1 MQKNYAVMK
10 KKQLIEKM
18 IRCRGIC
25 KQDILQSLDIT
36 RPTLI
41 KLLHDINLLNGYQR
55 IKLAN
60 VLGIDV
66 SIIDCIVNNSEG
78 NLIELTETIL
88 NLIKPISN
96 DKD

>member
-1 MQKNYAVMK
+1 MQ

-18 IRCRGIC
+18 IRCRGIY
-25 KQDILQSLDIT
+25 KEDVMQSLDIT

-41 KLLHDINLLNGYQR
+41 KLLADVNLLNGHQR
-55 IKLAN
+55 IKLAK

-66 SIIDCIVNNSEG
+66 GVIDCIINNTDETA
-78 NLIELTETIL
+78 NELTEAIL
-88 NLIKPISN
+88 NLIKPIAN